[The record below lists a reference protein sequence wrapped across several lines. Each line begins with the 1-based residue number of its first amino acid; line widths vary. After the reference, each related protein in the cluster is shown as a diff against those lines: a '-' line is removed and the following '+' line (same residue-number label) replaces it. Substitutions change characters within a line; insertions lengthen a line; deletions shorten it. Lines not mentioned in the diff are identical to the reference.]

1 MLQPEPTCEISK
13 QDAVHMDLKDGD
25 TVTISSPYGSIKMKV
40 KTTCKIKSGVV
51 MALPGYTKANVN
63 ELLGRDHLDP
73 YSGFPGY
80 KGMRC
85 NITKCQEEKA

>member
-1 MLQPEPTCEISK
+1 
-13 QDAVHMDLKDGD
+13 
-25 TVTISSPYGSIKMKV
+25 MKV